1 MSSRKEECSF
11 WLIKISRWFVRYLAG
26 LCLIWLSC
34 RWFVGGMAG
43 LWLICGFDLFVDGL
57 VCVCVCVC
65 GRGGGFRVEF

>member
-34 RWFVGGMAG
+34 RWLVGGMAG